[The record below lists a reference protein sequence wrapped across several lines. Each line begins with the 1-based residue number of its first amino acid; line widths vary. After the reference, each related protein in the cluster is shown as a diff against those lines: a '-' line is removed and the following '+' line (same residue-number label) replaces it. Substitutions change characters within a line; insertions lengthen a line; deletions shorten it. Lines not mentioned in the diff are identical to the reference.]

1 MRDAI
6 RGHQRHSE
14 PVQCGP
20 ERTHVDDRTHSRL
33 ALYEEQPRRLVGRS
47 GGLSASV
54 QLEAGPECPAQRGEP
69 RTHLMRDAIRGHQE
83 CPAQRGEPRTH
94 CEERRGVIEE
104 RPKRRVSADRHAI
117 AVQLQRLEERVCPRG
132 MRTRRPL

>member
-14 PVQCGP
+14 PVQSGP

-54 QLEAGPECPAQRGEP
+54 QLEAGPECPTQCGEP
-69 RTHLMRDAIRGHQE
+69 RTHLMRMQSEVIKSARRSAASRERTARSAAASLKNGQNDE
-83 CPAQRGEPRTH
+83 CPP
-94 CEERRGVIEE
+94 
-104 RPKRRVSADRHAI
+104 I
-117 AVQLQRLEERVCPRG
+117 ATP
-132 MRTRRPL
+132 